1 MTAGRRPRRV
11 RRRRVIAAA
20 ALGIVALGVAWG
32 IVHKTMPAWYARL
45 WYPLR
50 YEDAI
55 RVEARQNG
63 LDPALVAG
71 VIYRESKFSASSRS
85 PRGAVGL
92 MQVLP
97 ATARFIHSQ
106 STGPRPM
113 PARLGDPRVNIEYG
127 TWYLRYLMS
136 KYGSEPLALAAYNGG
151 ETNLREWLARAHA
164 RGRQLRLPDDIP
176 FPETRAFVRSVGH
189 ARDIYRR
196 AYGSQLGG

>member
-1 MTAGRRPRRV
+1 MTAGARPRR
-11 RRRRVIAAA
+11 RRRRRLLASAGIA
-20 ALGIVALGVAWG
+20 IVALVAVWADLQT
-32 IVHKTMPAWYARL
+32 TMPAWYARL

-50 YEDAI
+50 YQDTI
-55 RVEARQNG
+55 RAEARENG

-71 VIYRESKFSASSRS
+71 VIYRESKFSPSSRS
-85 PRGAVGL
+85 RRGAVGL

-97 ATARFIHSQ
+97 ATARFIHEQ
-106 STGPRPM
+106 ANAPRPM

-127 TWYLRYLMS
+127 TWYLRYLLS

-151 ETNLREWLARAHA
+151 ETNVISWIARAHA
-164 RGRQLRLPDDIP
+164 RGRKLRLPDDIP

-196 AYGSQLGG
+196 AYGSELGA